1 MSTLRAVLCDDE
13 PLALERLQRMLG
25 RLPSV
30 EVAGAFLSGGE
41 LLANLESG
49 TDALLLDVEMP
60 KVDGF
65 DVVAALSRRQWSE
78 SDEAPVIIFVTA
90 HSEFALDAFES
101 GAIDFLTKPVR
112 MAKLDR
118 AMERARK
125 AVEGRQARRRLAEV
139 AGQLNALKAIHAKA
153 ADEPHLWV
161 RKGPARVRLDLSK
174 IDWISAEGECVRFHC
189 GEESFLERQAMS
201 AVERKLAP
209 FGFVRIHRSA
219 IVNRDRIEALER
231 TRWGSLQL
239 RLRDGAELRVSKS
252 FQPAVRAVIERPQ
265 P

>member
-1 MSTLRAVLCDDE
+1 
-13 PLALERLQRMLG
+13 
-25 RLPSV
+25 
-30 EVAGAFLSGGE
+30 
-41 LLANLESG
+41 
-49 TDALLLDVEMP
+49 
-60 KVDGF
+60 
-65 DVVAALSRRQWSE
+65 
-78 SDEAPVIIFVTA
+78 
-90 HSEFALDAFES
+90 
-101 GAIDFLTKPVR
+101 
-112 MAKLDR
+112 
-118 AMERARK
+118 
-125 AVEGRQARRRLAEV
+125 V
-139 AGQLNALKAIHAKA
+139 AGQLNALKASHAKA